1 MQKIELWIDKL
12 DIQLISVALED
23 LLYKVQGKGDTY
35 ETASYI
41 GALIEQVEE
50 IKSSWEEN

>member
-1 MQKIELWIDKL
+1 MQKIELLGDKL
-12 DIQLISVALED
+12 DLQLIHVALED
-23 LLYKVQGKGDTY
+23 LLYKIQGKGDTY
-35 ETASYI
+35 ETAAYI

>member
-1 MQKIELWIDKL
+1 MQKIELLGDKL
-12 DIQLISVALED
+12 DLQLISVALED
-23 LLYKVQGKGDTY
+23 LLYKIQGKGDTY
-35 ETASYI
+35 ETAAYV

>member
-1 MQKIELWIDKL
+1 MQKIELLGDKL
-12 DIQLISVALED
+12 DLQLIHVALED
-23 LLYKVQGKGDTY
+23 LLYKIQGKGDTY
-35 ETASYI
+35 ETAAFV